1 MITLGIIIVVMLL
14 GAAVAM
20 TLRNLIHSAL
30 LLTVNWLGIGAF
42 YLWAGAE
49 FVAFAQVL
57 VYVGA
62 VSMIVLFAVLLTRY
76 RRDSDADVELAPS
89 TMARAAAGV
98 ITAAIVA
105 GVLCGAVMSSDLS
118 VDAPPDAVPVLT
130 VKDVGTELMGPQA
143 AALLVVGVLLTVALI
158 GAVVIASPEKREGG
172 E

>member
-1 MITLGIIIVVMLL
+1 MLVFAVITAVILAS
-14 GAAVAM
+14 AAMAM

-30 LLTVNWLGIGAF
+30 LLTVNWVGIAAF

-62 VSMIVLFAVLLTRY
+62 VSMIVLFAVLLTRP
-76 RRDSDADVELAPS
+76 RVEPDAALEPA

-98 ITAAIVA
+98 IAAAVVA
-105 GVLCGAVMSSDLS
+105 GVLCGAVVATDLS
-118 VDAPPDAVPVLT
+118 LDAPVAPAPALT
-130 VKDVGTELMGPQA
+130 VRQVGEHLMGEHGV

-158 GAVVIASPEKREGG
+158 GAIVVAAPPRTEGRE
-172 E
+172 